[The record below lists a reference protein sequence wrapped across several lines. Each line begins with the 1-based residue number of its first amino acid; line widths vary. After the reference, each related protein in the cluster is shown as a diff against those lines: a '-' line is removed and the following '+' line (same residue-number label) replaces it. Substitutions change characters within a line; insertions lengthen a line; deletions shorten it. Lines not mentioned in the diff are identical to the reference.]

1 MNILVAEDSPAFR
14 QLYQKALTA
23 RGHKVTVTEDG
34 AKCMYRYIDEAD
46 HLADKDKN
54 PYDVVVLDYE
64 IPRKN
69 GLQVAKEIID
79 MKPRQRIV
87 FVTAFSDKLLSQL
100 RVLQTHSKFE
110 LLEKPFDLATMVK
123 QVEGLATFKWNNK
136 VHQGFANWNNDR
148 GLSEA
153 V

>member
-1 MNILVAEDSPAFR
+1 MNILVAEDSLAFR
-14 QLYQKALTA
+14 QLYKKALEA
-23 RGHKVTVTEDG
+23 RGHKVTLAEDG
-34 AKCMYRYIDEAD
+34 ARCMYQFIDAAD
-46 HLADKDKN
+46 NLADKDKN
-54 PYDVVVLDYE
+54 PFDVVVLDYD

-69 GLQVAKEIID
+69 GLQVAKEIVD

-87 FVTAFSDKLLSQL
+87 FITAFSDKFLEQL
-100 RVLQTHSKFE
+100 RVLKTHSKFE
-110 LLEKPFDLATMVK
+110 LLEKPFDLATMVR